1 VEEFILVLAGGF
13 GKKRHLWGRMKFIQN
28 LQEKWKVGGSQ
39 FWLIMLT
46 FALGGSL
53 SGRLC
58 SFLLNLVFLEKNW
71 AFWLVYPLF
80 LTILWPF
87 SVLFVSFFTG
97 QFRFFRGYLARVGA
111 KVFGIGGSA
120 FTSGSYDSTLGSTT
134 SEPSGKSVAAP
145 ESSGSTLDST
155 TTEPSGKS
163 VAAPSTASAA
173 PIHIAIFASGA
184 GSNARKIIEYFE
196 GAGSGLAAAGSN
208 LSSTAATYDS
218 NLTSTAS
225 KSTSSQ
231 VKVSLIVCN
240 VPDAG
245 VLAIAK
251 EKGIPT
257 LLINKNEFAA
267 TGYVESLHNADIQ
280 FIVLAGFLWKV
291 PEVLVRAY
299 QPGMKIDG
307 ALVNGKENVSKGI
320 INIHPAL
327 LPKYGG
333 KGMYGSRVHEAVIAA
348 GEKESG
354 ITIHWVN
361 EHYDEGGI
369 IFQANCEVVSGDTP
383 ETLADK
389 IHELEHAHFAPTI
402 AKLLG

>member
-1 VEEFILVLAGGF
+1 MGEFIWFLAGSF

-97 QFRFFRGYLARVGA
+97 QFRFFKGYLARVGA
-111 KVFGIGGSA
+111 KVFGIGGADS
-120 FTSGSYDSTLGSTT
+120 TSGSSGSTLDATT

-145 ESSGSTLDST
+145 STAS
-155 TTEPSGKS
+155 
-163 VAAPSTASAA
+163 AAPATSSVSSDPLSFSSAA

-196 GAGSGLAAAGSN
+196 GA
-208 LSSTAATYDS
+208 
-218 NLTSTAS
+218 AS

-369 IFQANCEVVSGDTP
+369 IFQATCEVVSSDTP
-383 ETLADK
+383 ETLANK
-389 IHELEHAHFAPTI
+389 IHALEHAHFAPTI

>member
-1 VEEFILVLAGGF
+1 MEAF
-13 GKKRHLWGRMKFIQN
+13 KR
-28 LQEKWKVGGSQ
+28 LQEKWKLGTGQ
-39 FWLIMLT
+39 FWLVILT

-58 SFLLNLVFLEKNW
+58 SFLLKLVFLEKNW

-87 SVLFVSFFTG
+87 SVIFVSLFTG
-97 QFRFFRGYLARVGA
+97 QFTFFKGYLARVGSRLL
-111 KVFGIGGSA
+111 GSGSA
-120 FTSGSYDSTLGSTT
+120 GDS
-134 SEPSGKSVAAP
+134 
-145 ESSGSTLDST
+145 
-155 TTEPSGKS
+155 
-163 VAAPSTASAA
+163 ASAPAAASSA

-196 GAGSGLAAAGSN
+196 NKGLRI
-208 LSSTAATYDS
+208 
-218 NLTSTAS
+218 
-225 KSTSSQ
+225 
-231 VKVSLIVCN
+231 KVSLIVCN

-245 VLAIAK
+245 VLEIAK
-251 EKGIPT
+251 EKGIPS
-257 LLINKNEFAA
+257 LIINKTDFTA
-267 TGYVESLHNADIQ
+267 TGYVESLQNADIN

-299 QPGMKIDG
+299 PK
-307 ALVNGKENVSKGI
+307 AI

-333 KGMYGSRVHEAVIAA
+333 KGMYGARVHEAVIAA

-361 EHYDEGGI
+361 EHYDEGAI
-369 IFQANCEVVSGDTP
+369 IFQAKCSIDASDTA
-383 ETLADK
+383 ESLANK
-389 IHELEHAHFAPTI
+389 IHALEHAHFAPNI
-402 AKLLG
+402 EKLLG

>member
-97 QFRFFRGYLARVGA
+97 QFRFFRGYLSRVGV
-111 KVFGIGGSA
+111 KVFGFGGSA
-120 FTSGSYDSTLGSTT
+120 STSGSSGSTLDSTT

-145 ESSGSTLDST
+145 
-155 TTEPSGKS
+155 
-163 VAAPSTASAA
+163 V
-173 PIHIAIFASGA
+173 HIAIFASGA

-196 GAGSGLAAAGSN
+196 GAGSGLASAGSN

-369 IFQANCEVVSGDTP
+369 IFQVTCEVALSDTP

-389 IHELEHAHFAPTI
+389 IHLLEHAHFAPTI
-402 AKLLG
+402 AKMLG

>member
-1 VEEFILVLAGGF
+1 
-13 GKKRHLWGRMKFIQN
+13 MKFIQS
-28 LQEKWKVGGSQ
+28 LQEKWKVRGSQ

-87 SVLFVSFFTG
+87 SVIFVSLFTG
-97 QFRFFRGYLARVGA
+97 QFAFFKGYLSRVGSRLL
-111 KVFGIGGSA
+111 GSGSA
-120 FTSGSYDSTLGSTT
+120 GD
-134 SEPSGKSVAAP
+134 
-145 ESSGSTLDST
+145 
-155 TTEPSGKS
+155 S
-163 VAAPSTASAA
+163 VAAPSTSSATLSAA

-196 GAGSGLAAAGSN
+196 NKGLRI
-208 LSSTAATYDS
+208 
-218 NLTSTAS
+218 
-225 KSTSSQ
+225 
-231 VKVSLIVCN
+231 KVSLIVCN
-240 VPDAG
+240 VPGAG
-245 VLAIAK
+245 VLDIAE
-251 EKGIPT
+251 EKGIPS
-257 LLINKNEFAA
+257 LMINKSDFAA
-267 TGYVESLHNADIQ
+267 NGYVESLKNAGID

-299 QPGMKIDG
+299 PK
-307 ALVNGKENVSKGI
+307 AI

-333 KGMYGSRVHEAVIAA
+333 KGMYGARVHEAVIAA

-361 EHYDEGGI
+361 ENYDEGAI
-369 IFQANCEVVSGDTP
+369 IFQAKCSIDASDTA
-383 ETLADK
+383 TSLANK
-389 IHELEHAHFAPTI
+389 IHALEHAHFATTI
-402 AKLLG
+402 EKLLG

>member
-97 QFRFFRGYLARVGA
+97 QFRFFRGYLSRVGV
-111 KVFGIGGSA
+111 KVFGFGGSA
-120 FTSGSYDSTLGSTT
+120 STSGSSGSTLGSTT
-134 SEPSGKSVAAP
+134 SEPSVKSVAAP

-173 PIHIAIFASGA
+173 PVHIAIFASGA

-196 GAGSGLAAAGSN
+196 GAG
-208 LSSTAATYDS
+208 
-218 NLTSTAS
+218 S

-369 IFQANCEVVSGDTP
+369 IFQVTCEVALSDTP

-389 IHELEHAHFAPTI
+389 IHVLEHAHFAPTI
-402 AKLLG
+402 AKMLG

>member
-1 VEEFILVLAGGF
+1 VEEFIWFLAGGF

-87 SVLFVSFFTG
+87 SVIFVSLFTG
-97 QFRFFRGYLARVGA
+97 QFRFFKGYLSRVGA
-111 KVFGIGGSA
+111 KVFGIGGS
-120 FTSGSYDSTLGSTT
+120 
-134 SEPSGKSVAAP
+134 V
-145 ESSGSTLDST
+145 
-155 TTEPSGKS
+155 
-163 VAAPSTASAA
+163 AA
-173 PIHIAIFASGA
+173 PIHMAIFASGA

-196 GAGSGLAAAGSN
+196 GAG
-208 LSSTAATYDS
+208 
-218 NLTSTAS
+218 S

-257 LLINKNEFAA
+257 LLINKSEFAA

-369 IFQANCEVVSGDTP
+369 IFQATCEVVSSDTP
-383 ETLADK
+383 DTLANK
-389 IHELEHAHFAPTI
+389 IHELEHSHFAPTI